1 MCDGAINSLYSRV
14 QFLSR
19 PIFCA
24 ARTIAV
30 ATAPTVALNSMCLGL
45 LHSRNPPLVSEV
57 RSHRLTVTDRVPS
70 STRSHTVN
78 CIRFAAFCF
87 KLDHRQ
93 SFHFD
98 TRGHR
103 TGVHTPTAPQFY
115 RIPLVLGG
123 PRPPSTPNPACP
135 TFLVGILLTASSHWA
150 TGACRSCRERPSA
163 ADGPHVLCVLRPH
176 AAVAS
181 SHTIG
186 HTRLVDIGIILRA
199 PRER

>member
-24 ARTIAV
+24 ARTAIAV

-78 CIRFAAFCF
+78 CIYG
-87 KLDHRQ
+87 
-93 SFHFD
+93 SPHF
-98 TRGHR
+98 
-103 TGVHTPTAPQFY
+103 VSSLITPTAPQFY